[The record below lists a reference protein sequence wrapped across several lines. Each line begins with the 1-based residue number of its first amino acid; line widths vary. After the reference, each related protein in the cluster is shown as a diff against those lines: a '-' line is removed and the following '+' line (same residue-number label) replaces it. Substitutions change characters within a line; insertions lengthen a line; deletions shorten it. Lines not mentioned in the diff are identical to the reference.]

1 VNSAE
6 LKQRTKVFAHRCV
19 KLASALPRSE
29 LGRIVSGQ
37 LMRSAT
43 SVASNYR
50 AACFAQSKS
59 AFVAKISIVLEE
71 ADESAFWMEFIIE
84 EKLLSAQRVAP
95 LYDEAQELT
104 RIFAASRKTSKG
116 TGNREVKR

>member
-1 VNSAE
+1 M
-6 LKQRTKVFAHRCV
+6 FAHRCV

-29 LGRIVSGQ
+29 LGRMIAGQ

-50 AACFAQSKS
+50 AACLAQSKA
-59 AFVAKISIVLEE
+59 AFVAKISVVLEE

-84 EKLLSAQRVAP
+84 EKLLSAQRVAS

-116 TGNREVKR
+116 TGDREVKR

>member
-29 LGRIVSGQ
+29 LGRMIAAQ

-50 AACFAQSKS
+50 AVCLAQSKA
-59 AFVAKISIVLEE
+59 AFVAKLSVVLEE
-71 ADESAFWMEFIIE
+71 ADEAAFWMEFIIE
-84 EKLLSAQRVAP
+84 EKLLSAQRVVP
-95 LYDEAQELT
+95 LHDEAEALT

-116 TGNREVKR
+116 SEDRESKR